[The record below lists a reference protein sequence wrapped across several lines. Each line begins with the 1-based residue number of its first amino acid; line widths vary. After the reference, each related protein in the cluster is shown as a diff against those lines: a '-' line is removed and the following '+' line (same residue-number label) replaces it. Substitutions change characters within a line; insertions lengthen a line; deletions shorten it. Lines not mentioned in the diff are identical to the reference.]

1 MALRAKMGIPK
12 SQLSGRGTKFEA
24 PRAKLRVLKTKLGAL
39 GTKWGSM
46 VLWEPTFGSGSQNE
60 GACLDQL
67 GALGSRVKV
76 RSFERQV

>member
-1 MALRAKMGIPK
+1 MVLKAKMGIPK
-12 SQLSGRGTKFEA
+12 SQLGAQGTKFGA
-24 PRAKLRVLKTKLGAL
+24 PRAKLGAL
-39 GTKWGSM
+39 GTKWGCM

-76 RSFERQV
+76 RGFERQV